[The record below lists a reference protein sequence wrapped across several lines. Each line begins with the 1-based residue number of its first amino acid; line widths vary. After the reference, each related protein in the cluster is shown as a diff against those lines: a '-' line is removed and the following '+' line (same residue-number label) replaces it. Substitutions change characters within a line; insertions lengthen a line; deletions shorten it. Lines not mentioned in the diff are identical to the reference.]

1 MLKSLL
7 ISLFLHT
14 TIVFM
19 VFLDYFLYENVKV
32 QSVSINVINY
42 DKLKNTKKENAVKE
56 NAAKENAVKENKIDK
71 KIDKTPIKKIK
82 TEVKERKTKDITQ
95 KKRNDIIVS
104 KEISLDEKV
113 VIDKEQFKNKND
125 KEEILK
131 KNQNNVE
138 KINKEE
144 NVEELKNNKDDV
156 FDKMIDSI
164 EKDVEK
170 KQEKED
176 FLKDVGIE
184 EKDFDS
190 DEKYELSAE
199 NVEIMNKQFSQ
210 CWFATVGFLSSETE
224 YINLKLHMNING
236 SIDKIEINESDEKVQ
251 DEKFKVLLNQVTR
264 ALKNPKCSIIK
275 LPKNEYYKWKI
286 IYMKFKPQRK
296 L

>member
-19 VFLDYFLYENVKV
+19 VFLDYFLYENVKI
-32 QSVSINVINY
+32 QSVNINVINY
-42 DKLKNTKKENAVKE
+42 DKIKNTTTENHKDNNKKNTTTENT
-56 NAAKENAVKENKIDK
+56 IDK
-71 KIDKTPIKKIK
+71 KIDKIPIKKIK
-82 TEVKERKTKDITQ
+82 TEVKERKTKDITS

-125 KEEILK
+125 KEKILT

-138 KINKEE
+138 KINKED
-144 NVEELKNNKDDV
+144 NVVELKNNKDDL
-156 FDKMIDSI
+156 FDKMINSM
-164 EKDVEK
+164 EKDIEK

-190 DEKYELSAE
+190 DQRYELSAE
-199 NVEIMNKQFSQ
+199 NVEIINRQFSQ

-236 SIDKIEINESDEKVQ
+236 SIDKIEINESDEKLQ

-275 LPKNEYYKWKI
+275 FPKNEYYKWKI

>member
-42 DKLKNTKKENAVKE
+42 DKLKNTKKENAAKE
-56 NAAKENAVKENKIDK
+56 NAAKENKIDK

-82 TEVKERKTKDITQ
+82 TEVKERKTKDITP

-113 VIDKEQFKNKND
+113 VIDKEQFKNKNN
-125 KEEILK
+125 KEEILI

-144 NVEELKNNKDDV
+144 NVGELKNNKDDV

-170 KQEKED
+170 KTRKRR
-176 FLKDVGIE
+176 F
-184 EKDFDS
+184 
-190 DEKYELSAE
+190 
-199 NVEIMNKQFSQ
+199 
-210 CWFATVGFLSSETE
+210 
-224 YINLKLHMNING
+224 
-236 SIDKIEINESDEKVQ
+236 
-251 DEKFKVLLNQVTR
+251 FKR
-264 ALKNPKCSIIK
+264 C
-275 LPKNEYYKWKI
+275 
-286 IYMKFKPQRK
+286 RD
-296 L
+296 